1 MFTSSWSRLTVK
13 PSALSPDVYAAFIE
27 ALNRFMISPAD
38 RQRLFG
44 HPKDSSEHGWVFPL
58 VSCRVYDADTLMEL
72 ILDLGFGVQIEVRGR
87 LYGINAP
94 ELRGP
99 EKPEGL
105 KSRDWLIQQMD
116 TPDVMIETRPSDE
129 RGTGKFGRWL
139 ITVWADGV
147 NLNEE
152 MVKLGFAKRADY

>member
-1 MFTSSWSRLTVK
+1 MIKDSPWDKFTVK
-13 PSALSPDVYAAFIE
+13 VRPDVYEAFVE
-27 ALNRFMISPAD
+27 SADRLMISAAD

-44 HPKDSSEHGWVFPL
+44 GSEDPSDRGWVFPL

-72 ILDLGFGVQIEVRGR
+72 IVDLGFGVQIEVRGR

-94 ELRGP
+94 EVRGP
-99 EKPEGL
+99 EKPKGL
-105 KSRDWLIQQMD
+105 QSRDWLIEQMD
-116 TPDVMIETRPSDE
+116 TPNVLIETRPSDE

-152 MVKLGFAKRADY
+152 MVKLELAKRADY